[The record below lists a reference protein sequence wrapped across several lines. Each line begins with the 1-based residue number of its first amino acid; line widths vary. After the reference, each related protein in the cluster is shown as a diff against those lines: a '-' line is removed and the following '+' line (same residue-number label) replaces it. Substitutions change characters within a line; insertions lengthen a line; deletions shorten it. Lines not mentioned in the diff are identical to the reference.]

1 MEELLYNLLAIGVEK
16 YPILTSIFLVIGVL
30 RAINKPL
37 FVFLRAYV
45 LATPSTSDDAIL
57 DSVEKSQV
65 YKAISFVLDWTTS
78 IKLPAKQA
86 AAIELPK
93 GSNPVEPS

>member
-16 YPILTSIFLVIGVL
+16 YPVLTSIFLVIGIL
-30 RAINKPL
+30 RAINKP
-37 FVFLRAYV
+37 FFAFLRAYV
-45 LATPSTSDDAIL
+45 LATPSTSDDAVL
-57 DSVEKSQV
+57 DRVEQSQV

-86 AAIELPK
+86 AVHELPK
-93 GSNPVEPS
+93 GSNTVEPS